1 MSKIL
6 RATVLSLMLVLLLA
20 GCGGGDGTDQAED
33 AAQTDAA
40 DQTTT
45 DQPASEHPTSEHP
58 TGEHPTTD
66 KPDSAQTKADHPN

>member
-6 RATVLSLMLVLLLA
+6 RATLLSLMLVLMVA
-20 GCGGGDGTDQAED
+20 GCGGGDGADQTED

-45 DQPASEHPTSEHP
+45 EHPTDEHP
-58 TGEHPTTD
+58 TAEHPTAD
-66 KPDSAQTKADHPN
+66 KPDSTQAKADHPK